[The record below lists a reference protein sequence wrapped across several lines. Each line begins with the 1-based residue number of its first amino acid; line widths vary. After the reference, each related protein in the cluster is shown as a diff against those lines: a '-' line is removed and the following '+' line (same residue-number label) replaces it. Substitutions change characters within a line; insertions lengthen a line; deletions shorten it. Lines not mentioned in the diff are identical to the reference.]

1 MSRYP
6 INGIYTALKIAD
18 SLGASGETLLRR
30 CGLSEEDLCR
40 AGATISKEEF
50 NESFVFIEELVP
62 KNRIPSQV
70 MVELFPVSEGGLL
83 SIAVMSCNNIR
94 QAMGLLAEYLPRVLP
109 NIMVNLTETTH
120 EYALELVCTESI
132 GSHNSMF
139 LEYLLGMIAK
149 GKDFVETPINIE
161 INIAHSFPFGTFLY
175 ETAPNET
182 VPCGNNSSSSIFP
195 KSSMNFN
202 ASNYSI
208 CILKENA
215 DIALATR
222 NSTNYSL
229 YKKMLSETSSSNS
242 PVTQSD
248 LTSAYI
254 EKALVNSRRITV
266 ELAAEEFNMS
276 TRTLARRLEVE
287 KTNFQELFT
296 CKKIELAHQYLRYT
310 RKPISLIS
318 SQLGYETTNS
328 FSRAFKKASGMTP
341 LVYRK
346 MQQT

>member
-6 INGIYTALKIAD
+6 INGIYTALKIAG
-18 SLGASGETLLRR
+18 SLGASGEELLRR

-62 KNRIPSQV
+62 KNRIPSHV
-70 MVELFPVSEGGLL
+70 MVELFPISEGGLL
-83 SIAVMSCNNIR
+83 SVAAMSSNNIR
-94 QAMGLLAEYLPRVLP
+94 QAIGLLAEYLPRVLP
-109 NIMVNLTETTH
+109 NITLKLTETTRD
-120 EYALELVCTESI
+120 YTLELVCTESI

-149 GKDFVETPINIE
+149 GKDLVETPISIE
-161 INIAHSFPFGTFLY
+161 IDIAHSCPI
-175 ETAPNET
+175 EA
-182 VPCGNNSSSSIFP
+182 VPYGNNSSSNMFP
-195 KSSMNFN
+195 ESSMNFN
-202 ASNYSI
+202 APNYSI
-208 CILKENA
+208 RILKENA

-222 NSTNYSL
+222 NSTNFSL
-229 YKKMLSETSSSNS
+229 YKKMLSETVSPSL

-254 EKALVNSRRITV
+254 EKAIVNSRRITV
-266 ELAAEEFNMS
+266 ELAAEAFNMS

-287 KTNFQELFT
+287 NTSFQVLLMH
-296 CKKIELAHQYLRYT
+296 KKVELAYQYLRYT
-310 RKPISLIS
+310 RKPISHIS

-341 LVYRK
+341 LVFRK